1 MLEEHICGKSSV
13 LVQIFDT
20 TLAPWNFMW
29 EVTPARIGGS
39 GAKQTLSWTVISSEF
54 YLYRF

>member
-13 LVQIFDT
+13 LVQILDT

-29 EVTPARIGGS
+29 EVPPARIGGS
-39 GAKQTLSWTVISSEF
+39 GAKQTLSWTVITSNQI
-54 YLYRF
+54 